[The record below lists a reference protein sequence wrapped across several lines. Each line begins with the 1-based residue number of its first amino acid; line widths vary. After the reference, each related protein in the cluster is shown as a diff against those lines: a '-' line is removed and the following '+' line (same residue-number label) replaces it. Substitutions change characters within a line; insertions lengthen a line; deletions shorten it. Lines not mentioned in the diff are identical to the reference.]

1 MSRAE
6 HRAPLAAED
15 LGKRYSRGWALR
27 QCSVEIPAHRVVA
40 LVGPNGA
47 GKTTLMSLATGMLR
61 PTTGRVRIFGEQP
74 DGRGTHPGLSFLG
87 QQKPLYAGLSVADT
101 LRMGRHLNPTWD
113 QRYAQRLIADA
124 NVPPHARVGTLSG
137 GQRTRVAVAVALGKR
152 PRLIL
157 LDEPLADLDPLAR
170 QDTVHTL
177 MTEAAQHG
185 ITVVMS
191 SHVVAELQG
200 VCDHL
205 VLLGS
210 GKVQLTGDLDRLLTE
225 HVVLTGPAADRMPV
239 SGVIDVQDVRNGL
252 IRVLARTAVPHL
264 SAAWTVGRPTV
275 EDLVL
280 AYMRIGAR
288 QAVAA

>member
-1 MSRAE
+1 MSRDEPLVAE
-6 HRAPLAAED
+6 G
-15 LGKRYSRGWALR
+15 LGKRYTRGWALEH
-27 QCSVEIPAHRVVA
+27 CSLRVPAHRVVA

-61 PTTGRVRIFGEQP
+61 PTAGRVRIFGAEP
-74 DGRGTHPGLSFLG
+74 DGRGTPAGMAFLG
-87 QQKPLYAGLSVADT
+87 QQKSLYAGLSVADT

-113 QRYAQRLIADA
+113 QPYAQQLVADA
-124 NVPPHARVGTLSG
+124 NVPLRAKVGTLSG

-152 PRLIL
+152 PQLIL

-177 MTEAAQHG
+177 MREAAQHG
-185 ITVVMS
+185 ITVVLS

-200 VCDHL
+200 VCDYL

-210 GKVQLTGDLDRLLTE
+210 GRVQLVGGLDELLAE
-225 HVVLTGPAADRMPV
+225 HIVLTGPDNHAVPV
-239 SGVIDVQDVRNGL
+239 GGVVDVQDLRNGFV
-252 IRVLARTAVPHL
+252 RVLARSGVPHL
-264 SAAWTVGRPTV
+264 PHGWTTDRPSV

-280 AYMRIGAR
+280 AYMRTGTR

>member
-1 MSRAE
+1 MSRDEPLVAE
-6 HRAPLAAED
+6 G
-15 LGKRYSRGWALR
+15 LGKRYPRGWALEN
-27 QCSVEIPAHRVVA
+27 CSVRVPAHRVVA

-61 PTTGRVRIFGEQP
+61 PSTGRVRVFGKEP
-74 DGRGTHPGLSFLG
+74 DGRGTPAGMAFLG

-101 LRMGRHLNPTWD
+101 LRLGQRMNPTWD

-124 NVPPHARVGTLSG
+124 GVPPDAKVGTLSG

-170 QDTVHTL
+170 QDTVRTL
-177 MTEAAQHG
+177 MSEAARDG
-185 ITVVMS
+185 ITVVLS

-200 VCDHL
+200 VCDYL

-210 GKVQLTGDLDRLLTE
+210 GRVQLVGGLDELLAE
-225 HVVLTGPAADRMPV
+225 HLVLTGPADHPV
-239 SGVIDVQDVRNGL
+239 PVQGVIDRQDLGSGYVRL
-252 IRVLARTAVPHL
+252 LARTRMAYLP
-264 SAAWTVGRPTV
+264 AGWTVDPTTV

-280 AYMRIGAR
+280 AYMRTGAR

>member
-1 MSRAE
+1 
-6 HRAPLAAED
+6 
-15 LGKRYSRGWALR
+15 
-27 QCSVEIPAHRVVA
+27 
-40 LVGPNGA
+40 
-47 GKTTLMSLATGMLR
+47 MSLATGMLR
-61 PTTGRVRIFGEQP
+61 PTTGRVRIFGEEP
-74 DGRGTHPGLSFLG
+74 DGRGTPPGMAFLG
-87 QQKPLYAGLSVADT
+87 QQKPLYAGLTVADT

-124 NVPPHARVGTLSG
+124 NVPPKAKVGTLSG

-152 PRLIL
+152 PQLIL

-177 MTEAAQHG
+177 MSEAAQHG
-185 ITVVMS
+185 ITVVLS

-200 VCDHL
+200 VCDYL

-210 GKVQLTGDLDRLLTE
+210 GRVQLVGGLDELLAE
-225 HVVLTGPAADRMPV
+225 HIVFSGPARDAVPV
-239 SGVIDVQDVRNGL
+239 SGVIDEQDLRNGYV
-252 IRVLARTAVPHL
+252 RVLARTRMPYL
-264 SAAWTVGRPTV
+264 PGEWTAERPTV

-280 AYMRIGAR
+280 AYMRTGAR